1 MDVGGTDSHGEEA
14 RAYLQGRLR
23 GLSMVLGWGFGG
35 FMAFVAGL
43 YLRYPQMKPASAP
56 YVLAGAVVLVAIL
69 VLAGRVYLHR
79 ARTVRVLGLVDGAYA
94 GCFGVW
100 LACSAFFSPQLR
112 AAGYTALL
120 LGIFVVFTRA
130 IILPSSARR
139 TAVLSSLVLGCLV
152 VASIALAFT
161 AKQDL
166 PGPAFVIGSVV
177 LSAVATVLATLGS
190 SVLHG
195 LRRNFD
201 KAVKLGRYSLEE
213 KIGQGGMGVVYR
225 ANHVLL
231 RRPTAIKL
239 LQTERLG
246 TDALDRFEREVQHT
260 SQLTH
265 PNTVAVFD
273 YGRSPD
279 GVFYYAMEY
288 LDGVDLEKLV
298 RTFGP
303 QAPGRVVRI
312 LEQVCGALQEAHDR
326 GLIHRDIKP
335 ANIILCERGAVSDV
349 AKVVDFGL
357 AKEIAADGDTTQIIL
372 GTPAFLAPEAITAP
386 STVGPAADLYALGA
400 VGYFLLTGR
409 RMFEGAT
416 SLDVCLKHV
425 TTPPTPLRE
434 LAPHTPVDLA
444 DVLMRCLAKDPAAR
458 PPDAMSLARLLRAAN
473 PGDWDVDSARRW
485 WVARAALIDVQAL
498 SRAPTQTVT
507 IDIGARVQR
516 VDT

>member
-1 MDVGGTDSHGEEA
+1 MS
-14 RAYLQGRLR
+14 
-23 GLSMVLGWGFGG
+23 SM
-35 FMAFVAGL
+35 A
-43 YLRYPQMKPASAP
+43 
-56 YVLAGAVVLVAIL
+56 
-69 VLAGRVYLHR
+69 H
-79 ARTVRVLGLVDGAYA
+79 
-94 GCFGVW
+94 
-100 LACSAFFSPQLR
+100 AFFSAPLR
-112 AAGYTALL
+112 AAAYTALL

-130 IILPSSARR
+130 IILPTSARR
-139 TAVLSSLVLGCLV
+139 TAVISSVVLGCLLV
-152 VASIALAFT
+152 SAIALAAT
-161 AKQDL
+161 YEQDL
-166 PGPAFVIGSVV
+166 PAVAYVIGALV
-177 LSAVATVLATLGS
+177 LCSVATVLATLGS

-201 KAVKLGRYSLEE
+201 KAVQLGRYTLEA
-213 KIGQGGMGVVYR
+213 KIGEGGMGVVYR

-239 LQTERLG
+239 VQHERHG
-246 TDALDRFEREVQHT
+246 REALDRFEREVQHT

-303 QAPGRVVRI
+303 QSPGRVVRI

-326 GLIHRDIKP
+326 GLVHRDIKP
-335 ANIILCERGAVSDV
+335 ANIILCERGAVPDV

-357 AKEIAADGDTTQIIL
+357 AKEIAADGDTAHVIL

-386 STVGPAADLYALGA
+386 STIGPAADLYALGA

-409 RMFEGAT
+409 RMFEGTT
-416 SLDVCLKHV
+416 SLDICLKHV
-425 TTPPTPLRE
+425 TTTPTPLRE
-434 LAPHTPVDLA
+434 LAPQTPTALA
-444 DVLMRCLAKDPAAR
+444 DVLMQCIAKDPAAR
-458 PPDAMSLARLLRAAN
+458 PASALALARLLRAAD
-473 PGDWDVDSARRW
+473 PHDWDRDAARRW
-485 WVARAALIDVQAL
+485 WAERAAASDVQSL

-507 IDIGARVQR
+507 IDIGTRLGAEQ
-516 VDT
+516 